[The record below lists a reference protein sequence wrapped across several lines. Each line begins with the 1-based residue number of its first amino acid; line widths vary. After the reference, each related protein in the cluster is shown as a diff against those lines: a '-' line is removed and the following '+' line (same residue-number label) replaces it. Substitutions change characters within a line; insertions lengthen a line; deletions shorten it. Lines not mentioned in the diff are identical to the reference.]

1 MEAILHVKLHLIQKK
16 NYEEGVVNI
25 PILQMRKLRH
35 RAVMKLQEVKR
46 MMSLRVYLSTLNQLC
61 GKGHCLSRLLEKNTQ
76 FQLSLLKKRNEV
88 FHLDLLSNILDV
100 SYALFHLIK
109 NKEHSHFVDE

>member
-1 MEAILHVKLHLIQKK
+1 MQ
-16 NYEEGVVNI
+16 
-25 PILQMRKLRH
+25 
-35 RAVMKLQEVKR
+35 LQEVKR

-88 FHLDLLSNILDV
+88 FYLDLLSNILDV
-100 SYALFHLIK
+100 SYAPFHWK
-109 NKEHSHFVDE
+109 

>member
-1 MEAILHVKLHLIQKK
+1 MVGVLHVKLHLIQKK
-16 NYEEGVVNI
+16 IYEEGVVNI

-88 FHLDLLSNILDV
+88 FYLDLLSNILDV
-100 SYALFHLIK
+100 SYALFHLI
-109 NKEHSHFVDE
+109 

>member
-1 MEAILHVKLHLIQKK
+1 
-16 NYEEGVVNI
+16 
-25 PILQMRKLRH
+25 
-35 RAVMKLQEVKR
+35 MKFQGVKR

-61 GKGHCLSRLLEKNTQ
+61 GKGHCPSRLLKKKTQ

-88 FHLDLLSNILDV
+88 FYLDLLSNILDV

-109 NKEHSHFVDE
+109 NKEHSHYVDE

>member
-1 MEAILHVKLHLIQKK
+1 MVGVLHVKLHLIQKK
-16 NYEEGVVNI
+16 IYEEGVVNI

-61 GKGHCLSRLLEKNTQ
+61 GKGHCLSRL
-76 FQLSLLKKRNEV
+76 
-88 FHLDLLSNILDV
+88 
-100 SYALFHLIK
+100 
-109 NKEHSHFVDE
+109 